1 MRTRQEIKAIG
12 KARFKSNY
20 WNCVLALLLV
30 TAVLGALSWFSGGEE
45 VRQISNGDPGRYNV
59 TVRYDAVRLIS
70 LLISGPLT
78 IGLNSFFVKN
88 ARGADGELT
97 VTSPFRE
104 AFQNYPRKLGGSL
117 WMTLFIFLWSLLLL
131 IPGLIKTISYS
142 MTQYIL
148 ADCPEVRAKDALKL
162 SMRMMNGHKWE
173 FFVLLLSFIGWGLLT
188 ILTFGILEV
197 FYVGPYRNSSFAVY
211 YLEIKREALRTGAVT
226 REQLDGLQPV

>member
-97 VTSPFRE
+97 VTAPFRE

-117 WMTLFIFLWSLLLL
+117 WMALFIFLWSLLLL

>member
-117 WMTLFIFLWSLLLL
+117 WMALFIFLWSLLLL

-148 ADCPEVRAKDALKL
+148 SDCPEVRAKDALKL

>member
-1 MRTRQEIKAIG
+1 
-12 KARFKSNY
+12 
-20 WNCVLALLLV
+20 
-30 TAVLGALSWFSGGEE
+30 
-45 VRQISNGDPGRYNV
+45 V

-117 WMTLFIFLWSLLLL
+117 WMALFIFLWSLLLL

-148 ADCPEVRAKDALKL
+148 ADCPEVRAEDALKL

-197 FYVGPYRNSSFAVY
+197 FYVGTYRNSSFAVY

>member
-1 MRTRQEIKAIG
+1 MKTRQEIKAIG

-117 WMTLFIFLWSLLLL
+117 WMALFIFLWSLLLL

>member
-117 WMTLFIFLWSLLLL
+117 WMALFIFLWSLLLL

>member
-45 VRQISNGDPGRYNV
+45 VHQISNGDPGRYNV

-117 WMTLFIFLWSLLLL
+117 WMALFIFLWSLLLL